1 MASLPPVVARAGY
14 VRATPVAV
22 KFENN
27 APVFSAPQV
36 AAKPAPA
43 AAPAKQ
49 AEPAKKEEA
58 PKKEDDDVDVDDMD
72 LFGDDDEDTAAAA
85 EAAKAKAAAQKK
97 PKRVVIE
104 KSLILF
110 EVKPWGEET
119 NLDDL
124 AAEILKIE
132 QDGLFWKTQY
142 KKEPV
147 AFGIYKLMIG
157 ATIEDAK
164 VSVDGLQ
171 EQIEGLEDY
180 VQSVDIAAFNK
191 V

>member
-36 AAKPAPA
+36 AKPAPA
-43 AAPAKQ
+43 ATPA
-49 AEPAKKEEA
+49 APAKKEEPA
-58 PKKEDDDVDVDDMD
+58 KKEDDDVDVDDMD

-85 EAAKAKAAAQKK
+85 EAAKAKAVAQKK
-97 PKRVVIE
+97 PKKVVIE

-132 QDGLFWKTQY
+132 
-142 KKEPV
+142 
-147 AFGIYKLMIG
+147 
-157 ATIEDAK
+157 
-164 VSVDGLQ
+164 
-171 EQIEGLEDY
+171 
-180 VQSVDIAAFNK
+180 
-191 V
+191 